1 MKFVGKAF
9 ALGFLAAAFLVAP
22 VSGVG
27 TRTAAADELDDLFL
41 RILVNPTNVDLNLQ
55 YARLAE
61 DKGILRKALA
71 TYERILMQ
79 DPDNTDAQKGYY
91 RIRRAL
97 EPAYTDYT
105 VSLAGRYETNARQ
118 SPKSVGH
125 EDDFTIRGQVDLRD
139 ERTLMG
145 RRWRTEGVFLGDLHA
160 DVSDLDF
167 VHVDAVTGP
176 MFDIGNRVRLHTAL
190 GGSYAML
197 DGSDLYGEAV
207 AKLGIEGILEGALQR
222 LDIRVAYRDI
232 GGRFS
237 DADGVVVDVIGRL
250 THPNVIVDNDVFV
263 LYPRIR
269 FSAGIGGNGAA
280 AAIPERLYPGD
291 YFEYGGSTAY
301 YFPLMESVLLGATF
315 NGYYRDYDQ
324 AIQGGGKDRH
334 DFFIAP
340 GAQVVFKDVLG
351 PNTAFRVEYRYEQDF
366 SNDNA
371 EDFVNHVIGIRASKS
386 F

>member
-1 MKFVGKAF
+1 MSFVGKAF
-9 ALGFLAAAFLVAP
+9 ALGALAVAILVVP
-22 VSGVG
+22 GGVG

-41 RILVNPTNVDLNLQ
+41 RILVNPTDVGLNLQ

-61 DKGILRKALA
+61 DRGILRKALA

-79 DPDNTDAQKGYY
+79 DPDNADAQDGYY

-97 EPAYTDYT
+97 EPAYTDLT
-105 VSLAGRYETNARQ
+105 VSLGGRYETNARQ
-118 SPKSVGH
+118 SPKSVGR
-125 EDDFTIRGQVDLRD
+125 EDDFVMRGQIDLRD

-160 DVSDLDF
+160 DVGDLDF

-176 MFDIGNRVRLHTAL
+176 MFDIGSKIRLHTGL

-222 LDIRVAYRDI
+222 VDIRLAYRDI
-232 GGRFS
+232 GDRFS
-237 DADGVVVDVIGRL
+237 DAEGVVVDVIGRM
-250 THPNVIVDNDVFV
+250 THSSVIADNDVFV
-263 LYPRIR
+263 LYPRFR
-269 FSAGIGGNGAA
+269 YSEPMGGSGTAA
-280 AAIPERLYPGD
+280 VPERLYPGH

-301 YFPLMESVLLGATF
+301 YFPVMESVLFGVTF
-315 NGYYRDYDQ
+315 NGYYRDYEQ
-324 AIQGGGKDRH
+324 EIAGGGKDRQ
-334 DFFIAP
+334 DVYIAP
-340 GAQVVFKDVLG
+340 GAQLVFKDLLG
-351 PNTAFRVEYRYEQDF
+351 PKTAIRVEYRYEQNF
-366 SNDNA
+366 SNDST
-371 EDFVNHVIGIRASKS
+371 EDFVNHVVGVRASKS